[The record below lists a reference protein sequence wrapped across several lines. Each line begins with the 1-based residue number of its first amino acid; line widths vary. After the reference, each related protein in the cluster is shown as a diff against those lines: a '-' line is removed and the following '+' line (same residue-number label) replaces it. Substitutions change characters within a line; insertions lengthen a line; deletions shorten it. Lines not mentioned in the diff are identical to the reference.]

1 MEIYFGTQNS
11 EESVTNVTAVENE
24 LSLGNISFVVITKKH
39 IIIFKCIKLFLIF
52 LFSLSYLIFC
62 HVNAKRLNSSQYM
75 LLNND

>member
-39 IIIFKCIKLFLIF
+39 IIILQM
-52 LFSLSYLIFC
+52 YQ
-62 HVNAKRLNSSQYM
+62 A
-75 LLNND
+75 LLNFSIFSQLLDFLSR